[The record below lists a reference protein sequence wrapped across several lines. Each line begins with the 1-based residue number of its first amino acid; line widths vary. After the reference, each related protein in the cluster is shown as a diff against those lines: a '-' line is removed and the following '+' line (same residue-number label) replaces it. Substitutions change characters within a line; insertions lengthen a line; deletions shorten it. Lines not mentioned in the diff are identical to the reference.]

1 MRNFYSNVIDKQI
14 FFTKLV
20 DSISE
25 FYENDYYGYSMG
37 LRNLHISVMS
47 ENYEPE
53 RFKKAVNLSK
63 ERTQFLTEVQAMV
76 NEESSN
82 YIYFL

>member
-1 MRNFYSNVIDKQI
+1 MRNSYSNIIDRQI

-20 DSISE
+20 SSISE
-25 FYENDYYGYSMG
+25 FYEKDYYGHSMG
-37 LRNLHISVMS
+37 LRNLHIKIMS

-63 ERTQFLTEVQAMV
+63 ERVQFLTEVQTMV
-76 NEESSN
+76 NEASGN